1 MEYPMIEQTIQ
12 VFDEKEEEFL
22 NLLISVG
29 VRKTIAR
36 VIVFFASTKEATS
49 REIERGT
56 DLRQPEVSIA
66 IKYLTNQGWINRGKV
81 PSEGKGRPQ
90 KKYRLSVKITEIV
103 SSIESQKKSEAKN
116 QLALVR
122 KMREYA

>member
-29 VRKTIAR
+29 IRKTIAR

-56 DLRQPEVSIA
+56 DLRQPEVSVA
-66 IKYLTNQGWINRGKV
+66 INYLTNQGWITRGEV

-90 KKYRLSVKITEIV
+90 KKYRLSVKITEII

-116 QLALVR
+116 QLALVK
-122 KMREYA
+122 KMRDYA